1 MPFKKSI
8 EKKDRNDL
16 PFFSFLKKNLVGLRL
31 VDIVQNGSERVAT
44 FILEDKRGSIV
55 NKFKLVLEI
64 MDRNTNAIFVDS
76 NDIVVQAFKHVE
88 SHFRVVLP
96 RRRYIPVNNDMPDL
110 LSEDINLLIKKFK
123 YNEDILG
130 FSSVLRKLVSNEN
143 DFLKL
148 IETLRDTFEKNK
160 FELHLY
166 AKNNV
171 LPFYFNKAIRRV
183 NEDFLFEQLVKRPKI
198 VELENRKR
206 NILKILK
213 RRLNSLRRRMFKV
226 EGELEAAKDFDKY
239 RVYAENLMANPN
251 LDVSYL
257 NSIELIDV
265 YTQKPILIALNPKFS
280 LFENAQQ
287 YFKKYKKAKKS
298 VELVKKRIEETKN
311 EIEFVEQLMF
321 DVEASVRDEDLD
333 DIVNILMAEKIIK
346 STQKEKRLKN
356 YTPYEKIKI
365 GKYDAYLGKNA
376 RGNDIVTL
384 KLSSK
389 SDLWFHA
396 KNRPSS
402 HLILKLPSKLKTL
415 DDSVII
421 KAAKV
426 VAQRSKAGYGE
437 KVDVDYAFVKDVK
450 KPKGLKPG
458 MVFYKNFKT
467 VTVEKSEC
475 S

>member
-1 MPFKKSI
+1 MPFRKNI

-31 VDIVQNGSERVAT
+31 ADIVQNGSERVAT
-44 FILEDKRGSIV
+44 LFLEDKRGSIV

-64 MDRNTNAIFVDS
+64 MDRNTNAIFVDA
-76 NDIVVQAFKHVE
+76 NDIVIQAFKYIE
-88 SHFRVVLP
+88 SPFRPILP
-96 RRRYIPVNNDMPDL
+96 RRKYVPVNNNMPDL
-110 LSEDINLLIKKFK
+110 LKEDTNLLIKKFK
-123 YNEDILG
+123 YDEDILG
-130 FSSVLRKLVSNEN
+130 FSSVLRRLVSNES

-148 IETLRDTFEKNK
+148 VRTIRDTFEKK
-160 FELHLY
+160 IFELHLY

-171 LPFYFNKAIRRV
+171 LPFYFNKAIRRID
-183 NEDFLFEQLVKRPKI
+183 EDFLFEQLIEKPKTM
-198 VELENRKR
+198 ELENRKR

-213 RRLNSLRRRMFKV
+213 RRLNSLRRRMFKI
-226 EGELEAAKDFDKY
+226 EDELKAARDFDKY
-239 RVYAENLMANPN
+239 RVYAENLMSNPK

-257 NSIELIDV
+257 NSVELVDV
-265 YTQKPILIALNPKFS
+265 YTQKPILIDLNPKFS

-298 VELVKKRIEETKN
+298 VELVRKRIEETKN
-311 EIEFVEQLMF
+311 EINFVEQLMF
-321 DVEASVRDEDLD
+321 DVESSVNDEDLD
-333 DIVNILMAEKIIK
+333 YIINILMAERIIK
-346 STQKEKRLKN
+346 SIQKERRLKS
-356 YTPYEKIKI
+356 YTPYEKIRI
-365 GKYDAYLGKNA
+365 GEYDAYLGKNA

-389 SDLWFHA
+389 GDVWFHA

-415 DDSVII
+415 DYSVII
-421 KAAKV
+421 KAAEV
-426 VAQRSKAGYGE
+426 VAQRSKANCEE

-458 MVFYKNFKT
+458 MVLYKNFKT
-467 VTVEKSEC
+467 VTVKKNEC